1 MSTIDV
7 FSVELEKVQD
17 CFEHFNDLKFTKDG
31 YWKKLPYDEWKELN
45 NALYNKSLSYPSF
58 IYVHIEKYDLYEDI
72 EITLT
77 FPNDKNFYYFT
88 KDKSFG
94 EYFMSDVGGYYLD
107 NEAYDKIYLA
117 TIIEKNESEADA
129 VTAAIAFDNA
139 NASIKTAE
147 IGLSYNKIDTERLYI
162 DNSVSTF
169 TTDFNNAKLGVIAR
183 TSSDV
188 SPSVSCINNNY
199 NTTYNDIIN
208 RIEKLENKEENKNM
222 KTLNLDFGPINP
234 SLARLSIYGLAIK
247 SKSGT
252 YVSYDPNSR
261 DIIDVDLLNFDGSNY
276 LYKIPVAIKDISV
289 GDVIVHNNTPV
300 FVTLVPTDKK
310 SLFAVDPLNGERK
323 EILLTKSPFG
333 FNYVTKIVNLI
344 GNFFQSA
351 DPSEDNPFGNMLP
364 FMLMSN
370 EGGDMLPLMLMANG
384 NTNSM
389 NPMLM
394 AMMFSKDKNM
404 KDMLPF
410 MLMANSNMNPASAH
424 KCTCGSHC
432 GEHKAPTA
440 E

>member
-1 MSTIDV
+1 MSTINV
-7 FSVELEKVQD
+7 FTVELEKVQD
-17 CFEHFNDLKFTKDG
+17 CFEHFNNLKFTKDG

-45 NALYNKSLSYPSF
+45 NALYNESLLDPSF
-58 IYVHIEKYDLYEDI
+58 IDVHIEKYDLYEDVEVI
-72 EITLT
+72 LT
-77 FPNDKNFYYFT
+77 FPNNKSFYYFT
-88 KDKSFG
+88 EDKTFG
-94 EYFMSDVGGYYLD
+94 EYFMSEFGGYYLD
-107 NEAYDKIYLA
+107 DEAYDKIYLNN
-117 TIIEKNESEADA
+117 TNKKNKNKADA
-129 VTAAIAFDNA
+129 LTTVAFDNT
-139 NASIKTAE
+139 SIKTAE
-147 IGLSYNKIDTERLYI
+147 IGLSYNEIDTERLFI
-162 DNSVSTF
+162 DTSVSTF
-169 TTDFNNAKLGVIAR
+169 TSDFNNAKSGVIAH

-188 SPSVSCINNNY
+188 KPYTINDNY
-199 NTTYNDIIN
+199 NIIN

-252 YVSYDPNSR
+252 YVSYDPNSG

-300 FVTLVPTDKK
+300 FVTLIPADKK

-344 GNFFQSA
+344 GNFFQPA

-384 NTNSM
+384 NANSM

-394 AMMFSKDKNM
+394 AMMLSKDKNM

-410 MLMANSNMNPASAH
+410 MLMSNSNMNPAPAH

>member
-1 MSTIDV
+1 MSTINV
-7 FSVELEKVQD
+7 FTVELEKVQD
-17 CFEHFNDLKFTKDG
+17 CFEHFNNLKFTKDG

-45 NALYNKSLSYPSF
+45 NALYNESLLDPSF
-58 IYVHIEKYDLYEDI
+58 IDVHIEKYDLYEDVEVI
-72 EITLT
+72 LT
-77 FPNDKNFYYFT
+77 FPNNKSFYYFT
-88 KDKSFG
+88 EDKTFG
-94 EYFMSDVGGYYLD
+94 EYFMSEFGGYYLD
-107 NEAYDKIYLA
+107 DEAYDKIYLNN
-117 TIIEKNESEADA
+117 TNKKNKNKADA
-129 VTAAIAFDNA
+129 LTTVAFDNT
-139 NASIKTAE
+139 SIKTAE
-147 IGLSYNKIDTERLYI
+147 IGLSYNEIDTERLFI
-162 DNSVSTF
+162 DTSVSTF
-169 TTDFNNAKLGVIAR
+169 TSDFNNAKLGVIAH

-188 SPSVSCINNNY
+188 KPYTINDNY
-199 NTTYNDIIN
+199 NIIN

-252 YVSYDPNSR
+252 YVSYDPNSG

-300 FVTLVPTDKK
+300 FVTLIPADKK

-344 GNFFQSA
+344 GNFFQPA

-384 NTNSM
+384 NANSM

-394 AMMFSKDKNM
+394 AMMLSKDKNM

-410 MLMANSNMNPASAH
+410 MLMTNSNMNPTPAH

>member
-1 MSTIDV
+1 MSTIGV
-7 FSVELEKVQD
+7 FTVELEKVRD
-17 CFEHFNDLKFTKDG
+17 CFEHFNNLKFTKDG
-31 YWKKLPYDEWKELN
+31 YWKKLPYDEWIELD
-45 NALYNKSLSYPSF
+45 NALYNESLLDPSF
-58 IYVHIEKYDLYEDI
+58 IDVHIEKYDLYEDI

-88 KDKSFG
+88 KDRTFG
-94 EYFMSDVGGYYLD
+94 EYFMSEVSGYYLD
-107 NEAYDKIYLA
+107 NETSDKIYLA
-117 TIIEKNESEADA
+117 TKIEKNKSEVDTLA
-129 VTAAIAFDNA
+129 TIASDNT
-139 NASIKTAE
+139 SIKAAE
-147 IGLSYNKIDTERLYI
+147 IGLSYNEIDTNRLYI
-162 DNSVSTF
+162 DNSISTLP
-169 TTDFNNAKLGVIAR
+169 TGFNSIQLGVIAH

-188 SPSVSCINNNY
+188 NPSVSTINNNY
-199 NTTYNDIIN
+199 NAIIN

-252 YVSYDPNSR
+252 YVSYDSNSG

-300 FVTLVPTDKK
+300 FVTLVPIDKK

-394 AMMFSKDKNM
+394 AMMLSKDKNM

-410 MLMANSNMNPASAH
+410 MLMANGNMNPASAH